1 MTLENNLE
9 RLIQDSFLN
18 YFINQELTDLTAK
31 FIELHKQGYQFGFI
45 ESISG
50 DIEQWDIKN
59 VSQPIKWF
67 NQSELDVAAII
78 TNEKLAAISLQHFE
92 YAARMREFEIYLQEE
107 MFNLNNPALL
117 LKIIKTR
124 MDYCVI
130 SKGKTIYL
138 YLNSRLRQFSNKI
151 KNMVN
156 SVNTNVIAPNYS
168 KTIKEII
175 FKIEENETLTELVRN
190 EYGQYWQ
197 TEQENHYAYLVYVDD
212 VKPIV
217 LHVRTSESEETICK
231 PQISFLEHLSNINIS
246 DFKQLTILVTHFR
259 DLKTPLKSY
268 IGHTIPA
275 IESLLADSGGWIVYP
290 HHLESLFRMTTGRS
304 CKEAIAFRNNI
315 NKKNINNY
323 ELFFDTPICGTSI
336 GKLLQERMLTEF
348 VLYPD
353 YHTAN
358 LLFDYLN

>member
-9 RLIQDSFLN
+9 KLIQDSFLN
-18 YFINQELTDLTAK
+18 YFTNQELTDLTAK
-31 FIELHKQGYQFGFI
+31 FTELHKQGYQIGFI

-67 NQSELDVAAII
+67 NQTALDITAIIANEKQAAIR
-78 TNEKLAAISLQHFE
+78 LQHFE
-92 YAARMREFEIYLQEE
+92 YAA
-107 MFNLNNPALL
+107 
-117 LKIIKTR
+117 
-124 MDYCVI
+124 
-130 SKGKTIYL
+130 
-138 YLNSRLRQFSNKI
+138 
-151 KNMVN
+151 
-156 SVNTNVIAPNYS
+156 
-168 KTIKEII
+168 
-175 FKIEENETLTELVRN
+175 
-190 EYGQYWQ
+190 
-197 TEQENHYAYLVYVDD
+197 
-212 VKPIV
+212 
-217 LHVRTSESEETICK
+217 
-231 PQISFLEHLSNINIS
+231 
-246 DFKQLTILVTHFR
+246 QLTILVTHFR

-268 IGHTIPA
+268 NGHTIPA

-315 NKKNINNY
+315 NKKNINGY
-323 ELFFDTPICGTSI
+323 EPFLDTPICGTSI